1 MRRFPLLHI
10 VYQKNTFLTRM
21 PSIIQSAEEGK
32 PTRTNKMEGNM
43 KKVLILV
50 LAGLLALT
58 LIYGAI
64 AETSAAQTALAV
76 QSTVPTLTAE
86 ELDALLATKLE
97 GGSALGDVLTQTGVL
112 DTFKSAQP
120 FQQVQILRAQLMLGK
135 ITQADAQALLTALR
149 TALVG
154 ENAGNA
160 GFGPWAFGDDNN
172 SNWNRGGRMGGRGRM
187 GGMMQGDRGR
197 MGGMRGNWQGWENC
211 PCPNC
216 QQQTTPDTTPTNP

>member
-1 MRRFPLLHI
+1 MLG
-10 VYQKNTFLTRM
+10 
-21 PSIIQSAEEGK
+21 IIQSAGEGK

-43 KKVLILV
+43 KKVFILV

-64 AETSAAQTALAV
+64 AETSAAQTAPAV
-76 QSTVPTLTAE
+76 QSTVTALTAE
-86 ELDALLATKLE
+86 ELDALLAIKLE
-97 GGSALGDVLTQTGVL
+97 GGSTLDDVLTQTGVL

-172 SNWNRGGRMGGRGRM
+172 SYWDRGSRMGGRGRM
-187 GGMMQGDRGR
+187 GGMMQGGHGM

>member
-1 MRRFPLLHI
+1 ML
-10 VYQKNTFLTRM
+10 V
-21 PSIIQSAEEGK
+21 IIQSTGEGK

-43 KKVLILV
+43 KKVLLLV

-58 LIYGAI
+58 LMYGAI
-64 AETSAAQTALAV
+64 AETSAAQTAPVA
-76 QSTVPTLTAE
+76 QSTVPALTAE

-97 GGSALGDVLTQTGVL
+97 GGSTLGDVLTQTGVL

-160 GFGPWAFGDDNN
+160 GFGPWAYGDNN
-172 SNWNRGGRMGGRGRM
+172 NKNWRRGGRMDGMMRGGRARM
-187 GGMMQGDRGR
+187 GGMMQGGRGM